1 MPQLDRIIIFT
12 QLFWL
17 FFIFLVSYMVL
28 THFFFPLFLKSIKSR
43 KLVVEANLKESQITH
58 ETSLRNQIVFTQI
71 VNEGLSTLKHFYS
84 SKFLL
89 KNTTHNLNLS
99 FVDSMI
105 INSTLNIL
113 LHCDQIALESI
124 QINSRSYKLYYNN

>member
-17 FFIFLVSYMVL
+17 FFIFLISYMIL

-43 KLVVEANLKESQITH
+43 KLVVESNLKESRITH
-58 ETSLRNQIVFTQI
+58 ETSLRNQIMFTQI
-71 VNEGLSTLKHFYS
+71 VNEGLSILKHFYS

-89 KNTTHNLNLS
+89 KSTIHDLNLS
-99 FVDSMI
+99 FVDNI
-105 INSTLNIL
+105 LINSTLDIL

>member
-43 KLVVEANLKESQITH
+43 KLIVEANLKESQITH

-71 VNEGLSTLKHFYS
+71 INEGLSTLKHFYS

-89 KNTTHNLNLS
+89 KNTAHDLNLS

-105 INSTLNIL
+105 IDSTLSVL

>member
-17 FFIFLVSYMVL
+17 FFIFLISYMIL

-43 KLVVEANLKESQITH
+43 KLVVESNLKESRITQ
-58 ETSLRNQIVFTQI
+58 ETSLRNQIMFTQI
-71 VNEGLSTLKHFYS
+71 VNEGLSILKHFYS

-89 KNTTHNLNLS
+89 KSTLHDLNLS
-99 FVDSMI
+99 FVDSI
-105 INSTLNIL
+105 LINSTLDIL

>member
-1 MPQLDRIIIFT
+1 
-12 QLFWL
+12 
-17 FFIFLVSYMVL
+17 MVL
-28 THFFFPLFLKSIKSR
+28 THFFLPLFLKSIKSR

-89 KNTTHNLNLS
+89 KNTTHDLNLS

-105 INSTLNIL
+105 IDSTLSIL

>member
-28 THFFFPLFLKSIKSR
+28 THFFLPLFLKSIKSR

-89 KNTTHNLNLS
+89 KNTTHDLNLS

-105 INSTLNIL
+105 IDSTLSIL